1 MRTDKG
7 LGKYY
12 VGNRPRKRV
21 WKGRK
26 GFNRKRV
33 QIGKSIPHGPQVHRE
48 KWRVWQGH
56 EELELP
62 QERTG
67 RVW

>member
-7 LGKYY
+7 PGKYY
-12 VGNRPRKRV
+12 VGKRPRKKV
-21 WKGRK
+21 WKDRK

-33 QIGKSIPHGPQVHRE
+33 QIGKSIPRGPQVHRE
-48 KWRVWQGH
+48 KQRVWQDR
-56 EELELP
+56 EVSDLP
-62 QERTG
+62 QGMTG